1 MPGGSGILLYLSL
14 TVHTV
19 VTGPFQENTFL
30 LVESAQRSLLFIDP
44 GDEVERLVKVVDEL
58 YAIPV
63 AILNTHAHLDH
74 VAAVEALRK
83 RYRIPFYLHRREKP
97 ILEHFEEMASFLGI
111 VSGKPPEVDVWIEEE
126 GALTVGPFTLQ
137 VLETPGHTPGGVS
150 YLVEDHLFVGDTLF
164 HGSVGRTDL
173 PGGSGPLLQ
182 KSLLKLLRSVDP
194 QVVIHTGHGP
204 NTTLAVE
211 RKQNPFL
218 LPLEKQ
224 VN

>member
-1 MPGGSGILLYLSL
+1 LSL

-30 LVESAQRSLLFIDP
+30 LVAHTHQELLFIDP
-44 GDEVERLVKVVDEL
+44 GDDAERLMGMVDQVQGVPL
-58 YAIPV
+58 

-74 VAAVEALRK
+74 ISAVEALRH

-97 ILEHFEEMASFLGI
+97 VLDHFTEMASFLGI
-111 VSGKPPEVDVWIEEE
+111 ASGKPPEVDVWIDGEDV
-126 GALTVGPFTLQ
+126 LTLGPFTIV

-150 YLVEDHLFVGDTLF
+150 FLVEDHLFVGDTLF

-173 PGGSGPLLQ
+173 PGGDWSLLQ
-182 KSLLKLLRSVDP
+182 KSLVKLLRSVNP
-194 QVVIHTGHGP
+194 QVIIHTGHGP
-204 NTTLAVE
+204 ETTLGFE
-211 RKQNPFL
+211 REQNPFL
-218 LPLEKQ
+218 LPLKKQ